1 MFQYLGT
8 FFYCYR
14 CLLRI
19 YAILFTIEMSLRFVA
34 VGPRSLCRGEG
45 GSMESDHLGGSMP
58 HCFEPLNDQLR
69 AGQSDKRHIGIG
81 WIMPN
86 RWVQIFDS
94 DRATR
99 DFTAVFTWAR
109 RKGRSYVTG
118 NILECQDTTSCQL
131 RYQIGCPT
139 IRQIEC
145 HVYIECQK
153 WYTLN
158 GRKSCTSWHG

>member
-8 FFYCYR
+8 FS
-14 CLLRI
+14 LLLQMF
-19 YAILFTIEMSLRFVA
+19 AEDLCNSLHDRDVVA
-34 VGPRSLCRGEG
+34 LCRSWPKESLPGEG

-109 RKGRSYVTG
+109 RKGRLCHWKYTG
-118 NILECQDTTSCQL
+118 MSGFDLLSVKISDRMSNNPSDRMS
-131 RYQIGCPT
+131 R
-139 IRQIEC
+139 
-145 HVYIECQK
+145 VYRMSK
-153 WYTLN
+153 VMD
-158 GRKSCTSWHG
+158 S

>member
-14 CLLRI
+14 FLLRI

-34 VGPRSLCRGEG
+34 VGPRSLCRGG
-45 GSMESDHLGGSMP
+45 RIHVTITWVGV
-58 HCFEPLNDQLR
+58 FEPLWSTKGWAIRQTPHRNWVNYAEQVGPNLR
-69 AGQSDKRHIGIG
+69 FTFCEKR
-81 WIMPN
+81 
-86 RWVQIFDS
+86 FYCC
-94 DRATR
+94 
-99 DFTAVFTWAR
+99 F
-109 RKGRSYVTG
+109 YVTG
-118 NILECQDTTSCQL
+118 NILECQDSTLCQL
-131 RYQIGCPT
+131 RYQIGCQT

-153 WYTLN
+153 WWTLN